1 MTDKWQNIRIRGKIP
16 TLINR
21 NKKMPNPHLIKIS
34 ILASPDSTASTLF
47 GLFDVLST
55 VGIGWEKFVTWES
68 VSPRFDVR
76 IVALGEEPFQCGNAM
91 VTPHCSIYDAE
102 DTDIAIISSFA
113 VPGLVLREHDER
125 ELEWLIRLQSQGTT
139 IGAVCTAVSLLA
151 ESKLIDGLEATCFW
165 AYSDLVRGHY
175 PKVRWRTDQNLC
187 RSGSDDQFVT
197 VGGTTSWQELAL
209 YLILRYCGVEAAAQ
223 TAKFWVIP
231 DRGESQAPYSVKSMK
246 PLHEDSIIEE
256 CQTWIAERFYNPN
269 PIAGMI
275 EHTGLAQTTFMRR
288 FKRATGERPMD
299 YVHMLRIEKAKA
311 MLESSNDA
319 IDEIGHVVGYDDP
332 ASFRRIFKRK
342 VSLTPSAYRQKFGYA
357 RFDRY
362 GVEC

>member
-1 MTDKWQNIRIRGKIP
+1 
-16 TLINR
+16 
-21 NKKMPNPHLIKIS
+21 MPEPRPIKIS
-34 ILASPDSTASTLF
+34 IFATPESTASTLF

-91 VTPHCSIYDAE
+91 ITPHCSICDAE

-113 VPGLVLREHDER
+113 VPGLILREHDKR
-125 ELEWLIRLQSQGTT
+125 ELEWLIRLQSQGTI
-139 IGAVCTAVSLLA
+139 IGAVCTGVSMLA

-165 AYSDLVRGHY
+165 AYGDLVQEHY
-175 PKVRWRTDQNLC
+175 PEVQWRTDQNLC
-187 RSGSDDQFVT
+187 RSGSDNQFVT
-197 VGGTTSWQELAL
+197 AGGTTSWQELAL
-209 YLILRYCGVEAAAQ
+209 YLTHRYCGVEAAAQ

-231 DRGESQAPYSVKSMK
+231 DLGASQAPYSVKSMR
-246 PLHEDSIIEE
+246 PRHEDGVIEE
-256 CQTWIAERFYNPN
+256 CLRWIAERFNNP
-269 PIAGMI
+269 
-275 EHTGLAQTTFMRR
+275 TTFMRR

-299 YVHMLRIEKAKA
+299 YVHMLRIEKAKT
-311 MLESSNDA
+311 MLESSDHA
-319 IDEIGHVVGYDDP
+319 IDEIGHEVGYEDP

-342 VSLTPSAYRQKFGYA
+342 VSLTPGAYRQKFGYA

-362 GVEC
+362 RVKC